1 MSLTKR
7 SKMEPQDDATKPE
20 INVYCPKLKCKGS
33 VSVLTCLFRCP
44 KATVIKCEAYTSI
57 YPYLLTFEIDP
68 KYITK
73 YGEVTVPVPLVLR
86 KRRKRRAVD
95 K

>member
-1 MSLTKR
+1 MSLVKR
-7 SKMEPQDDATKPE
+7 TQLEQPEEPNKHD

-33 VSVLTCLFRCP
+33 VSVLKCLFRCP

-57 YPYLLTFEIDP
+57 YPFLLSFEIDP
-68 KYITK
+68 KYIKK
-73 YGEVTVPVPLVLR
+73 YGEVTVPIPLVLR
-86 KRRKRRAVD
+86 KRRKRHVFA